1 MNVDAKDGWLPRLHG
16 GLTVVLAALMI
27 LVGVTHFL
35 NPQIFMRI
43 VPDWLPAPR
52 ALVLISG
59 FFEIL
64 GGLGLLHART
74 RRLASFGLIA
84 LYIAVF
90 PANIHMA
97 THGIQ
102 IDPASPLP
110 EWAMWS
116 RLPFQAVLVAWAW
129 YAGRYDSRR
138 PSPTKKIS

>member
-1 MNVDAKDGWLPRLHG
+1 MNGDEKDRWIRRLHG
-16 GLTVVLAALMI
+16 ALTVGLAAMMI

-35 NPQIFMRI
+35 NPPIFMRI

-64 GGLGLLHART
+64 GGLGLLLART

-110 EWAMWS
+110 QWGMWL

-129 YAGRYDSRR
+129 YAGRYGSRR